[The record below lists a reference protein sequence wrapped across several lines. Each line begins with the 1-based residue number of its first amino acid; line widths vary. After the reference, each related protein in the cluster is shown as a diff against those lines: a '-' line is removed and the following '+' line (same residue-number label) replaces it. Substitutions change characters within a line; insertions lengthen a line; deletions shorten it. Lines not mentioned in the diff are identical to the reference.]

1 MSSLQEDG
9 DDSDTEELARILHQ
23 QILTAGPIKNKLEEE
38 KNNNG
43 YELPKDATS
52 SHGTP
57 KTQRSDT
64 INASPELARHHK
76 QHTPSKR
83 PPYSGS
89 TLSESPKSARVSY
102 DTLQKCDID
111 LLITCSQIRAAQKA
125 FFGEKEMKEK
135 EKEVL
140 QKLTKKLLELRQTFL
155 DKYLYSN
162 RDMAKDMSIS
172 EIFPMVEQMLWAAKE
187 RRYTYKKMEP
197 NSTYTPME
205 MTAPEVVLEVAKRYL
220 SNPSED
226 FLSNIKNIRGYIALL
241 RNGIIGI
248 FEETVQT
255 PTSGKHMDELLTK
268 IKEWTKKYH
277 KDSAA
282 INTFLDGVL
291 YNEDEK
297 MKDEEN
303 KNTRPEISTG
313 FDAEDAIKKLN
324 AYIQIT
330 YFNLTGNEPQGD
342 PFKSLAVYAKEQ
354 EQKRAAAAASI
365 SAEHSII
372 SDEPNVA
379 LEAAIELHQE
389 TKKVL
394 EDKSMAENATDTD
407 EEKEELK
414 SVEPTLEERIEETE
428 EWIKKLQDELKQLK
442 ERRVKSQQDE
452 DETSRKTPTPTPS
465 SPSSPSSPSPP
476 ASPSLPPAA
485 SFEYDPDAM
494 EIVSD
499 ELVADSSGDDEE
511 KRKSDCEEEKKT
523 IEELRIQL
531 QDLETTLEEER
542 KKLTEAKVAHK
553 EEIKKLKD
561 EFKREWEESK
571 KKLTEEDSKYS
582 EETKR
587 KSDCEEEK
595 KTIEEIRIQLQ
606 DLETTL
612 EEERKKLT
620 EAKVAHKEEIKKLKD
635 EFKREWE
642 ESKKKSTEED
652 SKYSEE
658 TTNLV
663 DRSIRWE
670 DEVQKTS
677 ALYDIARTQWIK
689 LQERVHSL
697 VGDEKQNALSMGYDA
712 KFAGI
717 ITAIQ
722 EEIPALPQP
731 DSLHI
736 LGKLEIEK
744 HEEEVK
750 LIMKFASQDYLS
762 KNRKELDKQM
772 INAQQLYRKLMQATA
787 ETKTTEVE
795 AKFFDELAIQ
805 YDQLA
810 GALRAATERYVFL
823 LNAKPPAAAGT
834 KDLSELVNA
843 LSWKA
848 TETKAKLEALLVGLY
863 DKIDRR
869 QTIISQALAFKK
881 GMPIDLSEEESKRM
895 EYVRAEIAALKQ
907 TFYEEEKKLLKF
919 NSNLQTEQLK
929 YQAEKAQLLRVID
942 TFGSLMRNVLSYFG
956 DIKDLSFMSDVLVME
971 MKEWREAVR
980 RADRQEEEKD
990 APEPFNEEKEEKE
1003 LQKLDNG
1010 VHTLLELI
1018 GLLRKNSKGALL
1030 SPLLV
1035 ALNKSI
1041 SPKRHPSST
1050 SAFPQF
1056 SNKNMQELE
1065 NAFKKVE
1072 QAGIPQLERHIQKL
1086 KDAQEKGAN
1095 ERKEEKKR
1103 NDELEKE
1110 KKELQKR
1117 LDKAIKDKEA
1127 AEREVLKHGGSIPG
1141 HSGRNGN
1148 AGGLGRLPAG
1158 GGNKGS
1164 NSNGVGMAADHEGI
1178 GVAKQFDIFQTIA
1191 LFFSLVAGRAAVP
1204 VVSLVRDFF
1213 FTTDRAGELWA
1224 TRSTLAVNGAR
1235 LIESYNN
1242 PTNELF
1248 TPIPSTPSV
1257 PPIPDAREQREE
1269 NVTFENANTNAHH
1282 QRLTGDEKKNDTTTT
1297 EEWYAQQA
1305 REEAVKRKAVIE
1317 SIEEQAKE
1325 LLRQL
1330 EASKNDSDTFCKV
1343 LGSVLTPAGY
1353 SAFMHAWGYL
1363 RGRTSVYVLMT
1374 DPVLQRAFASLCAA
1388 EYKFVDLQRPSR
1400 QAGSYT
1406 NQRTVA
1412 QEQKAAL
1419 YFFMKRFGV
1428 RR

>member
-9 DDSDTEELARILHQ
+9 DDSDTEELTRILEQ
-23 QILTAGPIKNKLEEE
+23 QILTAGPNKNERDKKDEEQKNK
-38 KNNNG
+38 G
-43 YELPKDATS
+43 VALPKDATP

-57 KTQRSDT
+57 KTQKPDT
-64 INASPELARHHK
+64 INASPQLARRHK
-76 QHTPSKR
+76 QLTPSKR
-83 PPYSGS
+83 LS
-89 TLSESPKSARVSY
+89 TTDPTPRQSPKEQRPSINPPDQRYVGLLT
-102 DTLQKCDID
+102 TLREIPNVK
-111 LLITCSQIRAAQKA
+111 KA
-125 FFGEKEMKEK
+125 FFGEKEMKENQQQILK
-135 EKEVL
+135 R
-140 QKLTKKLLELRQTFL
+140 LTRETQDLRQTFL
-155 DKYLYSN
+155 KKYLYSN
-162 RDMAKDMSIS
+162 PDMAKEMSIG
-172 EIFPMVEQMLWAAKE
+172 EIFPVVEQMLWAVKE
-187 RRYTYKKMEP
+187 RRYPYKKMEP
-197 NSTYTPME
+197 NSTLTPME
-205 MTAPEVVLEVAKRYL
+205 MTAQEVVHEIAKRYL
-220 SNPSED
+220 PNPSED
-226 FLSNIKNIRGYIALL
+226 FLSDINNIRGYIALL

-248 FEETVQT
+248 FNQTVQT
-255 PTSGKHMDELLTK
+255 PTSGKKMNELLEG
-268 IKEWTKKYH
+268 IKEWTTEYH

-282 INTFLDGVL
+282 INTFLDSVL
-291 YNEDEK
+291 YNEDENV
-297 MKDEEN
+297 KDEEN

-313 FDAEDAIKKLN
+313 FNAEDAIKKLN
-324 AYIQIT
+324 EYIQIT
-330 YFNLTGNEPQGD
+330 YFNLTGKEPQGD
-342 PFKSLAVYAKEQ
+342 PFRALAVYAKE
-354 EQKRAAAAASI
+354 EERKRAAAAASS
-365 SAEHSII
+365 SASVEHSII
-372 SDEPNVA
+372 SDEPNDA
-379 LEAAIELHQE
+379 IKAATELHEE

-394 EDKSMAENATDTD
+394 EDKSMSENATDT
-407 EEKEELK
+407 EEEQEELK
-414 SVEPTLEERIEETE
+414 SVEPTLEERIQETE
-428 EWIKKLQDELKQLK
+428 EWIKKLEDELKQLK

-465 SPSSPSSPSPP
+465 SPSSPSPP
-476 ASPSLPPAA
+476 ASPSLPPTA
-485 SFEYDPDAM
+485 SFESDPDAM
-494 EIVSD
+494 EIDSD
-499 ELVADSSGDDEE
+499 EVVAESSGDDERE
-511 KRKSDCEEEKKT
+511 RKSNCEEEKKT

-531 QDLETTLEEER
+531 QDLETTLEEEK
-542 KKLTEAKVAHK
+542 KKLTETKVTH
-553 EEIKKLKD
+553 EEEVKKLKD
-561 EFKREWEESK
+561 EFKRE
-571 KKLTEEDSKYS
+571 
-582 EETKR
+582 R
-587 KSDCEEEK
+587 
-595 KTIEEIRIQLQ
+595 
-606 DLETTL
+606 
-612 EEERKKLT
+612 
-620 EAKVAHKEEIKKLKD
+620 
-635 EFKREWE
+635 E

-652 SKYSEE
+652 CKYSEE
-658 TTNLV
+658 TTTLV
-663 DRSIRWE
+663 DRCIRWE
-670 DEVQKTS
+670 DEVKKTS

-712 KFAGI
+712 KFAAI

-736 LGKLEIEK
+736 LGRLAMEK

-750 LIMKFASQDYLS
+750 QIMNLAAQDYLS
-762 KNRKELDKQM
+762 QNRKELDKQM

-795 AKFFDELAIQ
+795 ANFFDELAIQ

-834 KDLSELVNA
+834 NNLSELVKT

-848 TETKAKLEALLVGLY
+848 TETKAKLEALLVGLHG
-863 DKIDRR
+863 KIDRR

-881 GMPIDLSEEESKRM
+881 RMPIDLSEEESKRV
-895 EYVRAEIAALKQ
+895 EYVRAEIAALKK
-907 TFYEEEKKLLKF
+907 TFYEEEKKLTAI
-919 NSNLQTEQLK
+919 NSDLQTEQLK
-929 YQAEKAQLLRVID
+929 HQAEKAQLLRVID
-942 TFGSLMRNVLSYFG
+942 TFGKLMRNVLGYFG
-956 DIKDLSFMSDVLVME
+956 DIKDLSSLSDVLVLE
-971 MKEWREAVR
+971 MKEWRETVR
-980 RADRQEEEKD
+980 RAARPEEEQD

-1010 VHTLLELI
+1010 VHTLLELV
-1018 GLLRKNSKGALL
+1018 GLLMKNSEGGLL

-1035 ALNKSI
+1035 ALDKAI
-1041 SPKRHPSST
+1041 SPNRSPLST

-1056 SNKNMQELE
+1056 SNKNMQELK

-1072 QAGIPQLERHIQKL
+1072 QEGIPQLERHIQKL

-1095 ERKEEKKR
+1095 DRKEEKKR

-1127 AEREVLKHGGSIPG
+1127 AEKEVLKHGGSIPG

-1148 AGGLGRLPAG
+1148 GGGLGRGPAG
-1158 GGNKGS
+1158 VRNNGS

-1204 VVSLVRDFF
+1204 IVSLVRDFF

-1224 TRSTLAVNGAR
+1224 TRSTLAVNGVR

-1257 PPIPDAREQREE
+1257 PPIPDAREQQEE
-1269 NVTFENANTNAHH
+1269 NVSFENANTNAHH
-1282 QRLTGDEKKNDTTTT
+1282 QRLTGDEKKNETTTT

-1305 REEAVKRKAVIE
+1305 QEEAARKKAVIE
-1317 SIEEQAKE
+1317 SIKEQAQE
-1325 LLRQL
+1325 LLQQL